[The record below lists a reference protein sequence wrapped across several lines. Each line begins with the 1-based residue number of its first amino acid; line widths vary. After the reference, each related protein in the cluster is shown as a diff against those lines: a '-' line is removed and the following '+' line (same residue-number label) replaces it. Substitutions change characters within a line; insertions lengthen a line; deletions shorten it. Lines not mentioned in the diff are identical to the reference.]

1 MPHVTAGTFFMAT
14 QTSCTAWGTGLFIFD
29 QIITSQYTGGKFAL
43 IIIPQG
49 GK

>member
-14 QTSCTAWGTGLFIFD
+14 QICCTAWGTGLFIFD
-29 QIITSQYTGGKFAL
+29 QIITILYTGGKFEP